1 MAASTRMTTQMGPQE
16 KHSLRMGLSM
26 MNLGFPNATRHMT
39 AETVRMMT
47 HSRGRKPPMAPEM
60 MSAMIL
66 TTTVQS
72 PSAFLTGIM
81 NRITPMIEG
90 MRNRAF
96 RLPLLFVV
104 LFSTFF
110 SLLKR

>member
-1 MAASTRMTTQMGPQE
+1 
-16 KHSLRMGLSM
+16 
-26 MNLGFPNATRHMT
+26 MT

>member
-16 KHSLRMGLSM
+16 KAFLEDGAIHDELGLSQR
-26 MNLGFPNATRHMT
+26 NKAHDGGDRQDDDAQQ
-39 AETVRMMT
+39 
-47 HSRGRKPPMAPEM
+47 GRKPPMAPEM

-72 PSAFLTGIM
+72 PSAFLTGDHEQD
-81 NRITPMIEG
+81 NADDRG

-96 RLPLLFVV
+96 RLPPALGGVVFHFLL
-104 LFSTFF
+104 SP
-110 SLLKR
+110 